1 MAWLRPEH
9 GRRRMLSELLL
20 CWTLVS
26 GVAGGQ
32 QSKHSNHLSSVH
44 NTTIL
49 WRDGDMPR
57 ICTIVIYNSTQLL
70 MIPDANENGIFTL
83 NNYCNMLLCW
93 CGQFQHLSWIHDVLE
108 RSPQPHRQQHCS
120 LTVVKVKW
128 ATEDREHC
136 IITTLLQKLMY
147 KMLNNDQESTFNI
160 VCVDIKNI
168 SSMFSVRKLH

>member
-1 MAWLRPEH
+1 MLNLITNLR
-9 GRRRMLSELLL
+9 MELLEAL
-20 CWTLVS
+20 IC
-26 GVAGGQ
+26 
-32 QSKHSNHLSSVH
+32 NESV
-44 NTTIL
+44 L
-49 WRDGDMPR
+49 A
-57 ICTIVIYNSTQLL
+57 IYNSTQLL

-136 IITTLLQKLMY
+136 IITTLLQKLVY

-160 VCVDIKNI
+160 VCVDIKNSFLKWDI
-168 SSMFSVRKLH
+168 YII